1 MKLIQTKKEFY
12 LLGSLMIFLLILFLS
27 FNSLNPVL
35 LWDECAYLGNTRV
48 HLGGS
53 NFTEDFRYPLLEYI
67 IASVWYFTG
76 ESIFAARF
84 IIVLMSLVTVFVFYL
99 ISREFFPI
107 NYSLLITFLF
117 SISSQFVLW
126 GFRVYT
132 DIPALMF
139 LLLSFFSFLKY
150 RESKKFAFISISGA
164 FFALAFLSR
173 FTVALFGLAV
183 FIEFVLKKDYKGFL
197 LFALFV
203 LLVLFPWVGYNY
215 LTYEDPIWDLKEQYK
230 IVADY
235 TTNQPISL
243 QLNNLYLTLGLLV
256 FFLPFGL
263 IFLTKQKEYLIVSYT
278 IISLVYFLFFVN
290 MKLAR
295 YYVVFLPFL
304 YLIGYSGLLWL
315 GEKQFL
321 RKFNFKFFSLFFVL
335 LTSIFL
341 FFGFINIS
349 LENNCDT
356 NSSILNSVNYFNS
369 LEEKPQVIISN
380 YWLWLGYYLNISV
393 SSTWD
398 ENVTNLIDFYQPQ
411 YFAYNSIVGMEYNRS
426 LLDGHE
432 RLFLVKKIEGDCNQD
447 IFIYKVE

>member
-1 MKLIQTKKEFY
+1 MKLIQTRKEFY
-12 LLGSLMIFLLILFLS
+12 LLGSLVIFLLILFLS

-35 LWDECAYLGNTRV
+35 LWDECAYLGNARA

-53 NFTEDFRYPLLEYI
+53 NFIEDFRYPLLEYI

-84 IIVLMSLVTVFVFYL
+84 IIILMSLVTVLVFYL
-99 ISREFFPI
+99 ISREFFSI
-107 NYSLLITFLF
+107 NDSLLITFLF
-117 SISSQFVLW
+117 SISSQFILW
-126 GFRVYT
+126 GFRAYT
-132 DIPALMF
+132 DIPSLMF

-150 RESKKFAFISISGA
+150 RESKKFAVISLSGA

-203 LLVLFPWVGYNY
+203 LLVLLPWMGYNY
-215 LTYEDPIWDLKEQYK
+215 VTYEDPIWDFKEQYK

-235 TTNQPISL
+235 TTTQPITL
-243 QLNNLYLTLGLLV
+243 QLNNLFLTLGLLV

-263 IFLTKQKEYLIVSYT
+263 IFLTKHREYLIVSYV
-278 IISLVYFLFFVN
+278 IISLVYYLFFVN

-315 GEKQFL
+315 SEIPVLK
-321 RKFNFKFFSLFFVL
+321 KINFKLFSLILIL
-335 LTSIFL
+335 LSSIFL
-341 FFGFINIS
+341 FFGFININ
-349 LENNCDT
+349 LENNCDA
-356 NSSILNSVNYFNS
+356 NSSILTSVEYFNS

-380 YWLWLGYYLNISV
+380 YWPWLGYYLNTSV
-393 SSTWD
+393 SSIWD
-398 ENVTNLIDFYQPQ
+398 ENITNLINIYEPE
-411 YFAYNSIVGMEYNRS
+411 YFAYNSIVGMKYNKS
-426 LLDGHE
+426 LLDNNE
-432 RLFLVKKIEGDCNQD
+432 RLFLVKKITGDCNQE
-447 IFIYKVE
+447 IFIYKVR